1 MGSVRKRKE
10 HGTWEARWYGID
22 GKQHSRNF
30 KTKGDATRHVQGME
44 GDKVRGDYMD
54 PKLARTP
61 FSVVA
66 DSWYATTAQR
76 KEKTRAGYRSILDYH
91 LLPAFGAMGIARID
105 AGMIDLHIAGMTVA
119 PATRLNVLHVLGSV
133 MNHAVKRRM
142 IPRNPVAEADRP
154 KVARPNADAMPFLT
168 AEQAQELADEVG
180 PRHRT
185 LVLFAV
191 YTGMRAGEIAGLR
204 VRNLDLMRATAR
216 VEEAVSDVNG
226 HLILGGPK
234 TDSSIR
240 TVTLPRFLVDML
252 MEQVAGKGQDE
263 FVFGGEQ
270 PLRYGN
276 WYARTFRPAVAR
288 LVARGDWPEKPMA
301 TLRFH
306 DLRHTAAALM
316 IANGE
321 HPKAVQE
328 RLGHSSIAITM
339 DRYGKLYPNA
349 AEALAERL
357 DATYQEATSSDLS
370 REVRSTVDGVV
381 GAEVGSG

>member
-30 KTKGDATRHVQGME
+30 KTKGDATRYIQATE

-66 DSWYATTAQR
+66 ESWYATTAQR
-76 KEKTRAGYRSILDYH
+76 KEKTRAGYRSILDFH

-168 AEQAQELADEVG
+168 AEQTQELADEVG

-204 VRNLDLMRATAR
+204 VRNLDLMRGTAK
-216 VEEAVSDVNG
+216 VEEAVSDVSG
-226 HLILGGPK
+226 HLILGRPK

-240 TVTLPRFLVDML
+240 TVALPRFLVDAL
-252 MEQVAGKGQDE
+252 MEQVAGKGQNE

-288 LVARGDWPEKPMA
+288 LVDSDQHPDWPEKMA

-339 DRYGKLYPNA
+339 DRYGKLYPGADAEVADRLDETFAKA
-349 AEALAERL
+349 AESKANQATVTRL
-357 DATYQEATSSDLS
+357 
-370 REVRSTVDGVV
+370 R
-381 GAEVGSG
+381 